1 MSVFNLATVEPHA
14 YVYRT
19 FFQAQ
24 MNVGC
29 EPRKLIFGETNYSFF
44 SERPVP
50 ACSLKSIIRGDVMPK
65 IVHPICC
72 GIDVHKSFV
81 VACIATTD
89 EMLVTTYKRKRF
101 STFADDLRRLAAW
114 LAQHNCKDVC
124 MESTG
129 KYWIPVW
136 NVLESTCKLVLAH
149 PKYLKAIKG
158 KKTDKR
164 DAKWIADIFKHDLL
178 NGSFIPPADIR
189 QLRDLVRY
197 HCKLTNYTTG
207 EKNRA
212 QNCLTVS
219 NIKLDDVF
227 SDVFGKAASAITA
240 RLLESNE
247 RFDVRPYLTKNIK
260 ATPEEIQA
268 AVDGEMCVNQA
279 EKLRIIRS
287 HMDSLALCKLN
298 LESAILTIAE
308 KFLSQINL
316 VLTVP
321 AIQTFS
327 AIAIIGEIGVDMS
340 VFPTSRH
347 LCSWA
352 GLTPQNDQGAG
363 KKKTTRIS
371 RAGAY
376 IKPLLVQCA
385 NSAIR
390 SKQHPE
396 IANRYHAIK
405 KRRGHKKAIIAI
417 ARMLLTAIYNI
428 LKKSEPYNAEL
439 YRQSDK
445 PPIQRE
451 VTVEQAI
458 FILQRQGYLVTST
471 S

>member
-1 MSVFNLATVEPHA
+1 
-14 YVYRT
+14 
-19 FFQAQ
+19 
-24 MNVGC
+24 
-29 EPRKLIFGETNYSFF
+29 
-44 SERPVP
+44 
-50 ACSLKSIIRGDVMPK
+50 MPK
-65 IVHPICC
+65 IVYPICC
-72 GIDVHKSFV
+72 GIDIHKSFV
-81 VACIATTD
+81 VACIAATN
-89 EMLVTTYKRKRF
+89 EQFVTTYKSKRF
-101 STFADDLRRLAAW
+101 STFTGDLRRLAVW
-114 LAQHNCKDVC
+114 LDENNCRDVC

-129 KYWIPVW
+129 KYWIPVYNILEPNR
-136 NVLESTCKLVLAH
+136 NVVLAH
-149 PKYLKAIKG
+149 PKDLKAIKG

-197 HCKLTNYTTG
+197 RFKLTSYTTG

-227 SDVFGKAASAITA
+227 SDVFGKAASAITS

-247 RFDVRPYLTKNIK
+247 PFDVTPYLTKNIK
-260 ATPEEIQA
+260 ASPEEIQA
-268 AVDGEMCVNQA
+268 AVDGLMCDSQA

-287 HMDSLALCKLN
+287 HKDSLELCKMN
-298 LESAILTIAE
+298 LESAILDLAE
-308 KFLSQINL
+308 KYLPQINL

-321 AIQTFS
+321 GIQSFS

-340 VFPTSRH
+340 VFETSRH

-352 GLTPQNDQGAG
+352 GLAPQNDQSAG

-371 RAGAY
+371 RAGVY

-385 NSAIR
+385 LAAIK
-390 SKQHPE
+390 SKNHPE
-396 IANRYHAIK
+396 IKNRYNSIK

-417 ARMLLTAIYNI
+417 ARMMLTAIYNI
-428 LKKSEPYNAEL
+428 LKKNEPYNAEL
-439 YRQSDK
+439 YRTADK
-445 PPIQRE
+445 PPVQRE

-458 FILQRQGYLVTST
+458 FILQRQGYLVTNT
-471 S
+471 TT

>member
-1 MSVFNLATVEPHA
+1 
-14 YVYRT
+14 
-19 FFQAQ
+19 
-24 MNVGC
+24 
-29 EPRKLIFGETNYSFF
+29 
-44 SERPVP
+44 
-50 ACSLKSIIRGDVMPK
+50 MPK
-65 IVHPICC
+65 IVYPTCC

-89 EMLVTTYKRKRF
+89 EKLVTTYGRKRF
-101 STFADDLRRLAAW
+101 STFTGDLRRLADW
-114 LAQHNCKDVC
+114 LAQNNCRDVC

-129 KYWIPVW
+129 KYWIPVY
-136 NVLESTCKLVLAH
+136 NILEPNCHVVLAH
-149 PKYLKAIKG
+149 PKYVKAIKG

-164 DAKWIADIFKHDLL
+164 DAKWIADIFKHDLI

-197 HCKLTNYTTG
+197 HIKLTSYTTG

-227 SDVFGKAASAITA
+227 SNVFGKAASAITE
-240 RLLESNE
+240 RLLENNE
-247 RFDVRPYLTKNIK
+247 PFDVRPYLTKGLK
-260 ATPEEIQA
+260 ASPEEIQA
-268 AVDGEMCVNQA
+268 AVDGAMCANQA

-287 HMDSLALCKLN
+287 HMDSLERCKSN
-298 LESAILTIAE
+298 LESEILTIAE
-308 KFLSQINL
+308 KFLPQVNL
-316 VLTVP
+316 VSTVP
-321 AIQTFS
+321 GIQTF
-327 AIAIIGEIGVDMS
+327 AAVAVIGEIGTDMS
-340 VFPTSRH
+340 VFETSRH

-352 GLTPQNDQGAG
+352 GLAPQNDNSAG

-371 RAGAY
+371 RAGVY

-385 NSAIR
+385 LAAIK
-390 SKQHPE
+390 SNKHPE
-396 IANRYHAIK
+396 VRNRYQAIK

-439 YRQSDK
+439 YRQADK

-458 FILQRQGYLVTST
+458 FILQRQGYLVTASD
-471 S
+471 